1 MGKEL
6 YICAK
11 NLFTNTSFFMA
22 DQEQR
27 SISSKNKDGS
37 SSKGNEMSFL
47 QHLEELRWHL
57 VRASA
62 AVIICG
68 VVVFLN
74 KQFIFDHVILAP
86 KNPNFVTNRFF
97 GWLAVQFNSPDLAIN
112 TKPFQLIN
120 IDLSGQFS
128 MHLNLAIM
136 GGIIIAIPYILWE
149 FWRFVRPALYEN
161 ERKHVTGAV
170 IYSSILFLLG
180 ICFGYFLIVPLTTHF
195 FGSYQVS
202 QEVLNQINLASYIS
216 SVSTIVLGSG
226 IVFELPIVMFFLS
239 KVGLAGSSFFKT
251 YRKHAFII
259 LLCLAAIITPPD
271 AFSMLL
277 VTGPLALL
285 YELGIVMARV
295 VEKRRKNVDLLEA

>member
-1 MGKEL
+1 MAEKVKKSIFSKKKEG
-6 YICAK
+6 
-11 NLFTNTSFFMA
+11 N
-22 DQEQR
+22 
-27 SISSKNKDGS
+27 
-37 SSKGNEMSFL
+37 SSKGTEMSFL

-57 VRASA
+57 VRSSA
-62 AVIICG
+62 AVVFFG
-68 VVVFLN
+68 VIVFLN
-74 KQFIFDHVILAP
+74 RKFIFDDIILAP

-97 GWLAVQFNSPDLAIN
+97 GWLAVQLNSPDLAIN

-128 MHLNLAIM
+128 IHLNLAII
-136 GGIIIAIPYILWE
+136 GGIIISIPYILWE

-161 ERKHVTGAV
+161 ERKHVTSAV
-170 IYSSILFLLG
+170 VYSSFLFLLG
-180 ICFGYFLIVPLTTHF
+180 VCFGYFLIVPLTTHF

-202 QEVLNQINLASYIS
+202 HEVLNQINLTSYIS
-216 SVSTIVLGSG
+216 SVTTIVLGSA
-226 IVFELPIVMFFLS
+226 IVFELPIVMYFLA
-239 KVGLAGSSFFKT
+239 KVGLAGTSFFRT

-285 YELGIVMARV
+285 YELGIFMARM
-295 VEKRRKNVDLLEA
+295 VEKRRGDVELLEA

>member
-1 MGKEL
+1 
-6 YICAK
+6 
-11 NLFTNTSFFMA
+11 MA
-22 DQEQR
+22 DKEQR
-27 SISSKNKDGS
+27 SLFSKKKDGS
-37 SSKGNEMSFL
+37 TSKGNEMSFL

-62 AVIICG
+62 AVLISG

-74 KQFIFDHVILAP
+74 KKFIFDNVILAP
-86 KNPNFVTNRFF
+86 RNPNFVTNRFF
-97 GWLAVQFNSPDLAIN
+97 GWLAVQLNSPDLAIN

-120 IDLSGQFS
+120 IDLAGQFTI
-128 MHLNLAIM
+128 HLNLAII
-136 GGIIIAIPYILWE
+136 GGIIISIPYILWE

-161 ERKHVTGAV
+161 ERKHVTAAV
-170 IYSSILFLLG
+170 VYSSLLFLLG
-180 ICFGYFLIVPLTTHF
+180 VSFGYFLIVPLTTHF

-202 QEVLNQINLASYIS
+202 QEVLNQINLTSYIS
-216 SVSTIVLGSG
+216 SVNTIVLGSG

-239 KVGLAGSSFFKT
+239 KVGLAGSSFFKK
-251 YRKHAFII
+251 YRKHAFIM

-285 YELGIVMARV
+285 YELGILMAKM
-295 VEKRRKNVDLLEA
+295 VEKKRKNVDLLEA

>member
-1 MGKEL
+1 
-6 YICAK
+6 
-11 NLFTNTSFFMA
+11 MA
-22 DQEQR
+22 DQEKKPV
-27 SISSKNKDGS
+27 SSKNSDGS
-37 SSKGNEMSFL
+37 SSKGTEMSFL

-62 AVIICG
+62 AVLICG
-68 VVVFLN
+68 VFVFLN

-97 GWLAVQFNSPDLAIN
+97 GWLAVQLNSPDLAIN

-120 IDLSGQFS
+120 IEMAGQFS
-128 MHLNLAIM
+128 THLNLAII

-161 ERKHVTGAV
+161 ERKHVTAAV
-170 IYSSILFLLG
+170 FYSTVLFLLG
-180 ICFGYFLIVPLTTHF
+180 ISFGYFLIVPLTTHF

-202 QEVLNQINLASYIS
+202 SEVLNQINLTSYIS
-216 SVSTIVLGSG
+216 SVNTIVLGSG
-226 IVFELPIVMFFLS
+226 IVFELPIVMFFLA
-239 KVGLAGSSFFKT
+239 KVGLAGTSFYRK

-285 YELGIVMARV
+285 YELGILMARL
-295 VEKRRKNVDLLEA
+295 VERKRKNVDLLEA